1 MPTRRKNLKKTLRK
15 KLKKSRKLFRGGAAA
30 AAAAAEE
37 NEGILTNNNTV
48 FKVRRHIEVVCP
60 TASQIIKYSIPNL
73 RNDSISYS
81 LESVR
86 KEQKKYILKQLESH
100 TLDSSITFPQLMD
113 KLREMHEHKKNKD
126 LVEKIIKEVCK
137 IGGPKSFGD
146 ASFFLAT
153 FLVQMHGTRS
163 ALLSKISSYKIPY
176 FKSEISNEDKL
187 PLSLKC
193 YNNKSGELKHELKL
207 PTLETLDFERGVRKK
222 MSSCILSLLSL
233 NDNEPPSLALCC
245 LKACII
251 DPQGNIRM
259 SPDKFNILQIFKI
272 KKDLYKKEIDIN
284 NEKSVAEFLININ
297 LCVFYHMGTGN
308 LCVIEKGIDKK
319 SISADEYAIELK
331 KEAKIERELDFRDFD
346 EVNEILHL
354 INAATRLDS
363 VLHMLSIYNIYSSL
377 ASHDMDNVQAPIRNY
392 FIEECLKKMGFIV
405 TKETPISKLFPFNM
419 VTGKT
424 LSGSP
429 VPLAIINNNCQG
441 RIYMVSHILS
451 SISNTNYSPPLSF
464 GMPYTC
470 YTHAN
475 MGNIVCGL
483 GFEKKTI
490 EWPNSN
496 LNFSVAAKDEN
507 EHVVY
512 LSFDEKLKEKF
523 DWVPTFMWNDESNLL
538 FIPTEIVSEIGVTIG
553 TIIKR
558 NYGNFHEM
566 MTKPS
571 LSKLKAA
578 LNTKLKGYIEGQI
591 FKEYNAIKAQ
601 KNSNVFY
608 SFLNKY
614 ENFMLAYERIFHD
627 YVISSEP
634 IDDIAEEIIS
644 KFLQINK
651 ETERLTGLREAAK
664 KVEITFTPF
673 QSEQA
678 AEEAREDIAFLQKKL
693 REHNEEE
700 IKKIEMGERKNK
712 LILQM
717 RGELKELKKLKELR
731 GDGIQPEK
739 NNRSRSNRSRSRDR
753 GV

>member
-30 AAAAAEE
+30 EE
-37 NEGILTNNNTV
+37 NKGRLLPMQNNNVDELTSV
-48 FKVRRHIEVVCP
+48 SEGVCP
-60 TASQIIKYSIPNL
+60 TASQIIKYSIPHL
-73 RNDSISYS
+73 RENSKSYSYS

-86 KEQKKYILKQLESH
+86 KKQKEYILEQLKSH
-100 TLDSSITFPQLMD
+100 TLDTSEFPQLMV
-113 KLREMHEHKKNKD
+113 KLHEMHKKNKD
-126 LVEKIIKEVCK
+126 FVEEIIKEVCK

-163 ALLSKISSYKIPY
+163 ALLGKGIVIPSY
-176 FKSEISNEDKL
+176 ENELDF
-187 PLSLKC
+187 SLKC
-193 YNNKSGELKHELKL
+193 YNYNKSAELKL
-207 PTLETLDFERGVRKK
+207 PTLETLDFERGLRKK

-284 NEKSVAEFLININ
+284 NEESVAEFLRNIN
-297 LCVFYHMGTGN
+297 LCVFYHVGTGN
-308 LCVIEKGIDKK
+308 LCVKVVGKEKP
-319 SISADEYAIELK
+319 ISAHYYAKQLK
-331 KEAKIERELDFRDFD
+331 EDAKIERELDFKDFD

-496 LNFSVAAKDEN
+496 LNFSVAAKDNEN

-627 YVISSEP
+627 HEIISEP

-651 ETERLTGLREAAK
+651 ETERLTGIREASQTLELA
-664 KVEITFTPF
+664 FTPS

-678 AEEAREDIAFLQKKL
+678 TLLKAAEYAEDVVLLQ
-693 REHNEEE
+693 E
-700 IKKIEMGERKNK
+700 
-712 LILQM
+712 Q
-717 RGELKELKKLKELR
+717 LKKKEKQLKKTSEKASKGIKSLR
-731 GDGIQPEK
+731 YCRIQVRQLKKTMEENGIQLQRK
-739 NNRSRSNRSRSRDR
+739 HY
-753 GV
+753 